1 MTSSPHR
8 PARTDPLA
16 AALTAAR
23 HAAGLT
29 QQQLADR
36 SGISRPTIARVET
49 GRASLGS
56 ARIWDWAAACGTTP
70 ADVFADAQGKNQ

>member
-1 MTSSPHR
+1 MTH
-8 PARTDPLA
+8 ADALA
-16 AALTAAR
+16 TALTTAR
-23 HAAGLT
+23 HRAGLT

-49 GRASLGS
+49 GAASLGS

-70 ADVFADAQGKNQ
+70 ADIFAAAQGENQ

>member
-8 PARTDPLA
+8 PARTDALA
-16 AALTAAR
+16 AALTTAR
-23 HAAGLT
+23 HRSGLT

-56 ARIWDWAAACGTTP
+56 SRIWAWAAACGTTP
-70 ADVFADAQGKNQ
+70 ADIFAAAQGDDQ

>member
-1 MTSSPHR
+1 MTP
-8 PARTDPLA
+8 TDALA

-36 SGISRPTIARVET
+36 SGISRPTIARVEAGT
-49 GRASLGS
+49 ASLGS
-56 ARIWDWAAACGTTP
+56 SRLWAWAAACGTTP
-70 ADVFADAQGKNQ
+70 AAIFTAAQGDQ